1 MMNKLQERLTLLEE
15 QTAALVI
22 EAQELH
28 KEIAKGEGEDVK
40 QAPMVDKFG
49 RYLSEPEDDTD
60 LYIKDEDSVI
70 SIKYHSGSTYFD
82 RVISSGNAF
91 NTRENAEK
99 QVKRDQLTQRAR
111 VFMYKDQAENGV
123 LDWTDA
129 NKRKHCVHIDGVKV
143 FNSEFSGYRCFLTFT
158 SDTVRTQFR
167 KEFTD
172 SDIKMILGVE

>member
-1 MMNKLQERLTLLEE
+1 MMSNLKEKLTKLEE
-15 QTAALVI
+15 QTAELII
-22 EAQELH
+22 EAQELR
-28 KEIAKGEGEDVK
+28 KEIAKAEEIK
-40 QAPMVDKFG
+40 QSPMIDKFG
-49 RYLSEPEDDTD
+49 RYLSEPEDDTN

-70 SIKYHSGSTYFD
+70 SLKYHSGSNYFD
-82 RVISSGNAF
+82 TVITLGNAF
-91 NTRENAEK
+91 DTQENAER
-99 QVKRDQLTQRAR
+99 QSKREKLTQRAR

-172 SDIKMILGVE
+172 SEIKMILGVE